1 MSNFNDNAQIA
12 NSLDKRGFLDL
23 AKAYMRAEIYN
34 HIKNNK
40 NNNNK
45 LNNNIYNESKYK
57 NYFLLLRLCYSIV
70 NDFLEKLNLI
80 KTKKVLN
87 SEINNVLNTNEILSD
102 EQINL
107 NLNFKVNELD
117 DNNNLLIDNNS
128 YWEIDSKKLTSSFL
142 FNLIKYRTN
151 ILHSEKNIQIVEIE
165 EFNLNESFLK
175 INIEDSNFLKNDK
188 KIDEKYEKL
197 KNDLLMTN
205 NKNNNNNNFFD
216 NRFILYKDEC
226 DKRYKENLENEIKL
240 FKNSELSKIRIEENK
255 KYNEQLEK
263 IRSDFEEEI
272 SEEKLKLNK
281 KENEI
286 KLKEENLK

>member
-107 NLNFKVNELD
+107 NLN
-117 DNNNLLIDNNS
+117 
-128 YWEIDSKKLTSSFL
+128 
-142 FNLIKYRTN
+142 
-151 ILHSEKNIQIVEIE
+151 
-165 EFNLNESFLK
+165 
-175 INIEDSNFLKNDK
+175 
-188 KIDEKYEKL
+188 
-197 KNDLLMTN
+197 
-205 NKNNNNNNFFD
+205 
-216 NRFILYKDEC
+216 C
-226 DKRYKENLENEIKL
+226 
-240 FKNSELSKIRIEENK
+240 
-255 KYNEQLEK
+255 
-263 IRSDFEEEI
+263 
-272 SEEKLKLNK
+272 
-281 KENEI
+281 
-286 KLKEENLK
+286 

>member
-151 ILHSEKNIQIVEIE
+151 ILYSEINIQIVEIE
-165 EFNLNESFLK
+165 EFNLNESFL
-175 INIEDSNFLKNDK
+175 
-188 KIDEKYEKL
+188 
-197 KNDLLMTN
+197 
-205 NKNNNNNNFFD
+205 
-216 NRFILYKDEC
+216 
-226 DKRYKENLENEIKL
+226 
-240 FKNSELSKIRIEENK
+240 
-255 KYNEQLEK
+255 
-263 IRSDFEEEI
+263 
-272 SEEKLKLNK
+272 
-281 KENEI
+281 
-286 KLKEENLK
+286 